1 MYSPERRMGMQNNFL
16 ITAQEVAQQL
26 GVSKATA
33 YKMIH
38 GWNETLKNRGFTTVS
53 GKISRQYFV
62 EQFYGMAEQ
71 KEVM

>member
-1 MYSPERRMGMQNNFL
+1 MQNNFL

-38 GWNETLKNRGFTTVS
+38 RWNEALKAKGFTTVS

-62 EQFYGMAEQ
+62 EQFYGMAER

>member
-1 MYSPERRMGMQNNFL
+1 MYSPERGVKMQNNFL
-16 ITAQEVAQQL
+16 ISAQEVAQQL

-33 YKMIH
+33 YKMIRV
-38 GWNETLKNRGFTTVS
+38 WNETLKKRGFTTVS

-71 KEVM
+71 KEMM